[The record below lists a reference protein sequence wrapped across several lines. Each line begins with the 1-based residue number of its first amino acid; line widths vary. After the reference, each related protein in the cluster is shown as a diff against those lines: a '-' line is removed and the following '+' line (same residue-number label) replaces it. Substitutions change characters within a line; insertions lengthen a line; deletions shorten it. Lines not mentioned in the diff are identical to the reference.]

1 MNTWFEKRP
10 NILFLIYAFCL
21 WGLMPMAVT
30 PWRKEIYYDGK
41 MIFVIGITVLFL
53 IIVKISGI
61 RLVPEKPGVIEFLLA
76 GFALLSVLS
85 TFQSVDIQ
93 LSLWG
98 QPHSREGLFVLLT
111 YLIVF
116 YLFYRFFHFSPVVFE
131 LVLVSAVLVSGYG
144 ILQYYGI
151 VPPVSSMVKGAWETG
166 LSTIGNRNFAG
177 TYCTLFLPM
186 CMGFWLYGRNGRGL
200 IYSAVVFGFLMA
212 SMTRSA
218 WLAFGVYSFLFFV
231 FSVFSTR
238 KYRMLLKWGVL
249 MLVFAAI
256 FVAMNS
262 GQHQKLTKRAETIVN
277 DAKRYEED
285 TSGSKRVYYWKRTGT
300 FVFEQPLLGSGP
312 DTFGKVFEKYHGN
325 MKQYFEKAHNEYLQ
339 IAVTL
344 GYPALITYLGL
355 IGIVLLRLAKQL
367 RGDRLS
373 QVLFCCII
381 GYLVQACFNISVIPA
396 APVFWAMLGI
406 GAKYRSEEPLWR
418 EPI

>member
-1 MNTWFEKRP
+1 MNSWFEKGQ

-21 WGLMPMAVT
+21 WGLMPLVVT

-61 RLVPEKPGVIEFLLA
+61 RLLTEKPGVIELLLA
-76 GFALLSVLS
+76 GFALLSILS
-85 TFQSVDIQ
+85 AIYSVDTRI
-93 LSLWG
+93 SLWG

-116 YLFYRFFHFSPVVFE
+116 YLFNRFFYFSPAVFE
-131 LVLVSAVLVSGYG
+131 LVLVSAVLVGGYG
-144 ILQYYGI
+144 ILQVYHL
-151 VPPVSSMVKGAWETG
+151 VPPVSGMVKGAWETG

-177 TYCTLFLPM
+177 TYCTLFLPL
-186 CMGFWLYGRNGRGL
+186 CIGFWLYGRKSRGL
-200 IYSAVVFGFLMA
+200 IYSAVGFGFLMA

-218 WLAFGVYSFLFFV
+218 WLAFGVYSLLFLV
-231 FSVFSTR
+231 FNIRQHKV
-238 KYRMLLKWGVL
+238 LLRWGVL
-249 MLVFAAI
+249 MLIFAAI

-262 GQHQKLTKRAETIVN
+262 GRHQELTKRAETIAN
-277 DAKRYEED
+277 DAKHYEED
-285 TSGSKRVYYWKRTGT
+285 SSGSKRVYYWKRTGT
-300 FVFEQPLLGSGP
+300 FMFQHPLLGSGP
-312 DTFGKVFEKYHGN
+312 DTFGKVFEKYYG
-325 MKQYFEKAHNEYLQ
+325 KTGLYFEKAHNEYLQ

-344 GYPALITYLGL
+344 GYPALIIYLGL
-355 IGIVLLRLAKQL
+355 IGIVLIRLSKQL
-367 RGDRLS
+367 GKDRIS

-406 GAKYRSEEPLWR
+406 GAKQRSEEPLWR
-418 EPI
+418 EAI